1 MTETSN
7 LAANSVIREWASHH
21 SLTGQLAARLARELA
36 LRPDH
41 SQVESSMKIAKRY
54 GVSNT
59 MAVNARNLLMGA
71 HLIYKSGRHYHKAAL
86 LIAET
91 EQANDRGHEAD

>member
-1 MTETSN
+1 MTEASD
-7 LAANSVIREWASHH
+7 LAASSVIREWARHH
-21 SLTGQLAARLARELA
+21 SRTRQLAARLAGELA

-41 SQVESSMKIAKRY
+41 SRVESSMKIAERY

-71 HLIYKSGRHYHKAAL
+71 QLIYKSGRHYHKAAL
-86 LIAET
+86 PHNGNGT
-91 EQANDRGHEAD
+91 EG